1 MISRACW
8 SCRPAVPFTELP
20 NSSRPPWL
28 IFLWGRVFDGI
39 RPRAWSVGLERRQRF
54 GILLDVVGDPGR
66 EGFRAANTDLG
77 SVSAPLEH
85 RVEKV
90 WQQGAL

>member
-1 MISRACW
+1 MPTSGAIHRAAEFVTA
-8 SCRPAVPFTELP
+8 AVVD
-20 NSSRPPWL
+20 
-28 IFLWGRVFDGI
+28 FLWGRVFDGI